1 MADKV
6 LIIGG
11 GGREHAI
18 AWKLA
23 QSNHVGKILVAPG
36 NAGTA
41 SLQSHAENVSSSELD
56 QNNNESVVKYCVNNK
71 VDFVIIG
78 PEAPLANGL
87 ADSLRDKNI
96 PCFGPSRAAAR
107 IESSKHFAKDFMQRH
122 KIPTARWKAFTDVEE
137 ACKHIESADYEAL
150 VVKASGLAA
159 GKGVVVADSR
169 EQALKAVRDM
179 LQVILWGVA
188 AGRVKLGGGGLLV
201 ERIVVNKA

>member
-1 MADKV
+1 MGDKV
-6 LIIGG
+6 LIVGG

-41 SLQSHAENVSSSELD
+41 GLSKTENVSSSELN
-56 QNNNESVVKYCVNNK
+56 QSNNESVVEYCVENK

-78 PEAPLANGL
+78 PEVPLADGL
-87 ADSLRDKNI
+87 SDSLRQNNI
-96 PCFGPSRAAAR
+96 PCFGPSCAAAR

-122 KIPTARWKAFTDVEE
+122 KIPTARWQAFTDAEE
-137 ACKHIESADYEAL
+137 ACKHIESAGYEAL

-159 GKGVVVADSR
+159 GKGVVVADSK
-169 EQALKAVRDM
+169 EQAVKAVKEI
-179 LQVILWGVA
+179 LQVSFSLH
-188 AGRVKLGGGGLLV
+188 
-201 ERIVVNKA
+201 RI

>member
-1 MADKV
+1 MGDKV
-6 LIIGG
+6 LVIGG

-23 QSNHVGKILVAPG
+23 QSKHVGKILVAPG

-41 SLQSHAENVSSSELD
+41 RLDSKTENISSSELD
-56 QNNNESVVKYCVNNK
+56 HNKNESVVNFCADNG

-87 ADSLRDKNI
+87 ADSLRDNSI
-96 PCFGPSRAAAR
+96 PCFGPSSAAAR

-122 KIPTARWKAFTDVEE
+122 KIPTARWKAFTDAEE

-169 EQALKAVRDM
+169 EQAVKAVRDM
-179 LQVILWGVA
+179 LQVIVHRA
-188 AGRVKLGGGGLLV
+188 CREGGCGG
-201 ERIVVNKA
+201 KGAS

>member
-1 MADKV
+1 MGDKV

-18 AWKLA
+18 AWKLT
-23 QSNHVGKILVAPG
+23 QSKHVGKILVAPG

-41 SLQSHAENVSSSELD
+41 GLHSKTENVSSSELN
-56 QNNNESVVKYCVNNK
+56 QNNNESVVKYCVDNK

-87 ADSLRDKNI
+87 GDSLRENNI
-96 PCFGPSRAAAR
+96 PCFGPSRTAAR

-122 KIPTARWKAFTDVEE
+122 NIPTARWQAFTDAEE

-159 GKGVVVADSR
+159 GKGVVVAESR
-169 EQALKAVRDM
+169 KQAVKAVKDM
-179 LQVILWGVA
+179 LQVI
-188 AGRVKLGGGGLLV
+188 RGGGGRGGRVTAESML
-201 ERIVVNKA
+201 